1 MELIEQKQGSVM
13 TVAFKGRLDAS
24 NSAGVQDRIVAI
36 IDQGEHR
43 LVLDL
48 SGLDY
53 ISSAGLRVLLVA
65 AKKLK
70 IAAGKIA
77 LCGLQPS
84 IREIF
89 EIAGFIDMFPIAAT
103 RADAI
108 ASIGS

>member
-1 MELIEQKQGSVM
+1 MELIEQKQGNVL
-13 TVAFKGRLDAS
+13 VAAFNGRLDAS
-24 NSAGVQDRIVAI
+24 NSGATQDRVVSL

-48 SGLDY
+48 EHLDY

-70 IAAGKIA
+70 IANGKIA
-77 LCGLQPS
+77 LCGLQES

-89 EIAGFIDMFPIAAT
+89 EIAGFIDMFPIVGT
-103 RADAI
+103 RAQAV
-108 ASIGS
+108 AAVQ